1 MLVLLL
7 LLMVVFVS
15 HFRVCVWCTQ
25 REREVRN
32 MKKKSPFNIVRHMYN
47 TQSNPI
53 IPSLKSTLTHIYHV
67 RVPIPITL
75 QFNAS
80 GLSIKSGIFYQMMS
94 SRTNK
99 YNILK
104 LQVCVFVGHSL
115 EFEQQI
121 ICEVWINAYQKTIS
135 DRKFHG
141 FVNSF
146 DGDNKN
152 KQNL

>member
-1 MLVLLL
+1 MLLLLL

-15 HFRVCVWCTQ
+15 HFRVCVWCTH
-25 REREVRN
+25 RERGRCEIW
-32 MKKKSPFNIVRHMYN
+32 KKNHHATSFGTCTTH
-47 TQSNPI
+47 NPI
-53 IPSLKSTLTHIYHV
+53 IPTLKSTLTHIYHV
-67 RVPIPITL
+67 RVPIPTFL

-80 GLSIKSGIFYQMMS
+80 GLSIKSGIFYQIMF

-141 FVNSF
+141 LVNSF